1 MSALEQ
7 FLMELLLAQHVDM
20 LRAEAEARARVMAVL
35 VLMQRDIVSLLANAP
50 ELSALGKAGKNALL
64 RETND
69 MIAAYFGKAQLELDL
84 VTVAETE
91 ARAVQAALAKV
102 VDLSPGAELP
112 AGAELRAAITEARA
126 AASAEAV
133 AASIEIRLGVALPT
147 ENYLRTLA
155 SDVLIQGSPAKNW
168 WLRQAQD
175 VQFKL
180 ANEIRMG
187 AAQGETN
194 AQIIKRV
201 VGQEVTA
208 KAPAEGG
215 PPGIMPL
222 ARRNAAAIVQTSMQT
237 VAAQARRKTM
247 EVNADIANGIM
258 QVSTLDG
265 HTSLTCIAY
274 SGATWDLDY
283 EPMGD
288 NDLPYNGGVPR
299 HWGCRSAETLIL
311 KTLREMGIDMDEPD
325 PGTRASSSGQI
336 SAKTTFADYLKMKG
350 EAYQNEVLGP
360 GRAELFRAGKLSPR
374 DLVDMSGR
382 PLKLEELKEKASR
395 TFNQPSGAFTIYDP
409 GFKRVAPDVS
419 TPARAAAV
427 KFEETIRRNDHETGA
442 FFGKNGALQLARSGE
457 PDRVSFKVSELR
469 SMNGALFTHNHPG
482 GSTFSVADVQNASFT
497 KLSELRAV
505 TPGYRHIMTAENGWP
520 AEAAIQRAFDLEAAK
535 ARRDVD
541 TMVRSGELS
550 VKYATTEIYH
560 LMWARAAPKLGL
572 TYLREA
578 S

>member
-20 LRAEAEARARVMAVL
+20 LRAEAEVRARVMAVL

-64 RETND
+64 REANEK
-69 MIAAYFGKAQLELDL
+69 IAAAYGKAQLELDL
-84 VTVAETE
+84 GAVAEVE

-102 VDLSPGAELP
+102 VDMSPRAELP
-112 AGAELRAAITEARA
+112 AGAELRAAITGARA
-126 AASAEAV
+126 TASAEAV

-155 SDVLIQGSPAKNW
+155 SDALIQGSPAKNW

-175 VQFKL
+175 TQFKL
-180 ANEIRMG
+180 ANQIRIG

-194 AQIIKRV
+194 AQIIKRI
-201 VGQEVTA
+201 VGHEVIA

-215 PPGIMPL
+215 PPGVMPL
-222 ARRNAAAIVQTSMQT
+222 ARKNAAAIVQASVQT
-237 VAAQARRKTM
+237 VAAEARRKTM
-247 EVNADIANGIM
+247 ELNRDIANGIM

-283 EPMGD
+283 EPIGD

-299 HWGCRSAETLIL
+299 HWGCRSAETLIM

-382 PLKLEELKEKASR
+382 PLKLEELREKAGR

-409 GFKRVAPDVS
+409 GFKRVAPDMS

-427 KFEETIRRNDHETGA
+427 RFEETIRRNDRETGA
-442 FFGKNGALQLARSGE
+442 FFNKNGALQLARSGE
-457 PDRVSFKVSELR
+457 PDRVAFKVSELR
-469 SMNGALFTHNHPG
+469 SMNGSLFTHNHPG
-482 GSTFSVADVQNASFT
+482 GSSFSVADVQNALFA

-520 AEAAIQRAFDLEAAK
+520 AEASIQRAFDLEAAK

-541 TMVRSGELS
+541 TMVKSGELS

-560 LMWARAAPKLGL
+560 LMWLRAAPKLGL
-572 TYLREA
+572 TYIREA